1 MSPRPAAPLTLEFI
15 LLGLLDARPAH
26 GYDLHKQLSGD
37 SPLAMLWQVKQ
48 SQLYALLDKL
58 EAHGLVRSQPLLEEY
73 TPPRKQYDLT
83 PLGRERLYAWRS
95 APVEHV
101 RDLRQEFLARLYFAR
116 CAGDETARGLIAAQT
131 QRCQVWAG
139 RLEAR
144 LNAEAPEAHF
154 PRSVHAFRLHQ
165 VRAALA
171 WLTELEGE
179 LG

>member
-1 MSPRPAAPLTLEFI
+1 MVNEMDEIEIA
-15 LLGLLDARPAH
+15 LLGFLSEESKH

-58 EAHGLVRSQPLLEEY
+58 EAHGLVRSQPLLEEF
-73 TPPRKQYDLT
+73 TPPRRQYDLT
-83 PLGRERLYAWRS
+83 PLGREQLYAWRS

-131 QRCQVWAG
+131 QCCLVWAG
-139 RLEAR
+139 RLQAR

-154 PRSVHAFRLHQ
+154 SRSVYAFRLHQ
-165 VRAALA
+165 VQAALT
-171 WLTELEGE
+171 WLNELEGE
-179 LG
+179 LS